1 MAATTSQGKTFTLF
15 MVGLTAA
22 AAGMAF
28 FSTGIGKLSGVV
40 GLALLAVSAAGFL
53 KIKPLEGKTGES
65 VQPLTLKLAGVASV
79 LVGWL
84 IVLYGIHLTASV
96 SGRMVT
102 TLIGFAI
109 SLVGMLYFLP
119 AAASKNAIW
128 KA

>member
-22 AAGMAF
+22 AAGIAF
-28 FSTGIGKLSGVV
+28 FSTGLGKAVCVIGLIA
-40 GLALLAVSAAGFL
+40 LAASMAGFL
-53 KIKPLEGKTGES
+53 KIKPLEGRTGES
-65 VQPLTLKLAGVASV
+65 FQPVTLKLAGVASI

-84 IVLYGIHLTASV
+84 IVLYGIHLTSSV
-96 SGRMVT
+96 PGRMVT
-102 TLIGFAI
+102 TLVGFAI
-109 SLVGMLYFLP
+109 SLVGVLYFLP

>member
-15 MVGLTAA
+15 IVGLTAA
-22 AAGMAF
+22 AAGFAF
-28 FSTGIGKLSGVV
+28 FSTGLGKLSCVI
-40 GLALLAVSAAGFL
+40 GLIALAVSAAGFL

-65 VQPLTLKLAGVASV
+65 AQPLTLKLAGIGSI

-84 IVLYGIHLTASV
+84 VVLYGIHLTASV

-102 TLIGFAI
+102 TLVGFAI

-119 AAASKNAIW
+119 AAARKNAIW